1 MARKKCVMNVGYAQ
15 SGLKNGNTI
24 AGVQFVNISNES
36 ATPLQSIIPVG
47 DDVSDNV
54 VLQTLDFAGRT
65 VNSYMWINWAGDNG
79 DQEAWVNDETIL
91 ELCLCVADCER
102 RRDDIDKHDVAA
114 SLRRRGC
121 AEKKQKT
128 APCGGGP

>member
-1 MARKKCVMNVGYAQ
+1 MNVGYAQ
-15 SGLKNGNTI
+15 SGLKKGNTI

-79 DQEAWVNDETIL
+79 DQEAWVNDETYEVISDVTF
-91 ELCLCVADCER
+91 EGGAGLCVQGTSTEQSIR
-102 RRDDIDKHDVAA
+102 FP
-114 SLRRRGC
+114 
-121 AEKKQKT
+121 
-128 APCGGGP
+128 APEL